1 MAQEVYS
8 LTAQAS
14 ASATATAPVVGW
26 ISVVNGSG
34 DACQTALAADLQ
46 FSYGFG
52 YAEGRGSTIGHGTG
66 CGSDTVND
74 VGRGYGDGS
83 ACHQEIQ
90 F

>member
-34 DACQTALAADLQ
+34 DACQTALTADLQ

-52 YAEGRGSTIGHGTG
+52 HAEGRGSTIGHGTG
-66 CGSDTVND
+66 CGADEVD
-74 VGRGYGDGS
+74 DRGKGYGWGN
-83 ACHQEIQ
+83 ACDEETQ

>member
-34 DACQTALAADLQ
+34 DACTDGACYAIQ
-46 FSYGFG
+46 FGYGFG
-52 YAEGRGSTIGHGTG
+52 HAEGRGGWEGFGTG